1 MARYGPMYGPDVTFL
16 GVPRC
21 DLADPA
27 SYADAAV
34 VVVGAPFDGGTSH
47 RPGTRFGPAAIRQ
60 ACYLPHDG
68 SRPSLALRV
77 DGPADL
83 GVVDAGDVE
92 MFAGDIERSLAALEQ
107 AVYVVA
113 SAGAIPVVLGG
124 DHSITLPDAT
134 GVARVRGHGRVSL
147 VHFDAHADT
156 GDAAF
161 GSLYG
166 HGQPMRRLIESGA
179 VRGDRFLQLGLRGY
193 WPGPETLDWM
203 AERRMRSYE
212 MTELV
217 ARGLDPCLD
226 EAFAIAVDDCDGV
239 FLSVDVDVVDPGM
252 APGTGTPEPGGL
264 TSRQLLDAVRR
275 CCYELP
281 VVGVDVVEVA
291 PPYDHAEVTAY
302 LANRVVLEAL
312 SAIALRRRVAAGG
325 EPWDPRRPLLG
336 RPPSDGRGP

>member
-1 MARYGPMYGPDVTFL
+1 VVRYGAMYGPDLTFL

-21 DLADPA
+21 TLPEPG
-27 SYADAAV
+27 SYADADV
-34 VVVGAPFDGGTSH
+34 VIVGAPFDGGTSH

-77 DGPADL
+77 DGLRDL
-83 GVVDAGDVE
+83 VVRDAGDVE
-92 MFAGDIERSLAALEQ
+92 MFSGDVERSLGALES
-107 AVYVVA
+107 AVHAVA

-124 DHSITLPDAT
+124 DHSIALPDVT
-134 GVARVRGHGRVSL
+134 GVARRHGFGRVSV

-156 GDAAF
+156 GHITF

-179 VRGDRFLQLGLRGY
+179 VHGDRFLQIGLRGY
-193 WPGPETLDWM
+193 WPGPETLEWM
-203 AERRMRSYE
+203 AERGMRSYE
-212 MTELV
+212 MTEVV
-217 ARGLDPCLD
+217 ARGLDACLS
-226 EAFAIAVDDCDGV
+226 EAFAIATDGCDAV

-291 PPYDHAEVTAY
+291 PPYDHADITAY
-302 LANRVVLEAL
+302 LGNRVVLEAL
-312 SAIALRRRVAAGG
+312 SALARRRRDAAGTTP
-325 EPWDPRRPLLG
+325 PWNPHQPVL
-336 RPPSDGRGP
+336 DGR